1 MPTSNLSEAEIP
13 DKEVVKVGLN
23 ENGAPASTSTGEYSE
38 EKKAVLGAMKAH
50 YGEDVSADDGEY
62 TSKLE
67 GMVASDL
74 LPKAGKLK
82 SYDEANTKLLAM
94 MDSEPELSGILSDMG
109 KGAKFIPSLKKHIDV
124 ATVMA
129 LPDDD
134 SDQTSWESN
143 AKAREDKY
151 TAENQRKAEL
161 AANEE
166 KSLATIEKFVADK
179 HLEGEEC
186 ENFGKMVADFLDRA
200 YSGDI
205 TEQFL
210 ETMYYH
216 MNRDKDLEEASTLGE
231 LKGRNAKIANAKFDE
246 KDYAGDGMPHLSG
259 SAGGSDE
266 EVPNEIDPMVASLN
280 KHLDSNRSILQR

>member
-1 MPTSNLSEAEIP
+1 MSDPKLSDAEIP
-13 DKEVVKVGLN
+13 DKVQVKVGEN
-23 ENGAPASTSTGEYSE
+23 ENGAQATNSAGEYSE

-50 YGEDVSADDGEY
+50 YGSDVAADDGEY

-74 LPKAGKLK
+74 LPKANKLK

-94 MDSEPELSGILSDMG
+94 MDDEPELAGTLADMG
-109 KGAKFIPSLKKHIDV
+109 KGSKFIPALRRHVDLKAIMD
-124 ATVMA
+124 

-134 SDQTSWESN
+134 SDETSWESN
-143 AKAREDKY
+143 SKAREAKY
-151 TAENQRKAEL
+151 AADNQRKSEL

-179 HLEGEEC
+179 NMEGEEC
-186 ENFGKMVADFLDRA
+186 TKFGTLVADLLDRA

-216 MNRDKDLEEASTLGE
+216 MNRDKDLEEASTIGE
-231 LKGRNAKIANAKFDE
+231 LKGRNAKISNAKFDE

-259 SAGGSDE
+259 SAGGSEDE
-266 EVPNEIDPMVASLN
+266 QPNELDPMVASLN

>member
-1 MPTSNLSEAEIP
+1 MPTNNLSEAEIP
-13 DKEVVKVGLN
+13 DKEQVKVGEN
-23 ENGAPASTSTGEYSE
+23 ENGAPASTSAGEYSE
-38 EKKAVLGAMKAH
+38 EKKAVLGAMKSH

-67 GMVASDL
+67 GMVTSDL

-94 MDSEPELSGILSDMG
+94 MDSEPELSGTLADMG
-109 KGAKFIPSLKKHIDV
+109 KGSKFLPALKRHVDLK
-124 ATVMA
+124 ALME

-134 SDQTSWESN
+134 SDETSWEAN
-143 AKAREDKY
+143 AKSREDKY
-151 TAENQRKAEL
+151 AAETQRKAEL

-186 ENFGKMVADFLDRA
+186 ANFGKLVADFLDRA

-205 TEQFL
+205 TESFL

-216 MNRDKDLEEASTLGE
+216 MNRDKDLEQASTLGE
-231 LKGRNAKIANAKFDE
+231 LKGRNSKIANAKFDE

-259 SAGGSDE
+259 SAGGSE
-266 EVPNEIDPMVASLN
+266 EETENELDPMVASLN
-280 KHLDSNRSILQR
+280 KHLDSNRSILSR